1 MPFAVSVGAVLPY
14 ERGCVRARGRLFCG
28 LRPFFVAWGLCALYL
43 ETFLLVC
50 FVVQTIF
57 GFSFGGWVRELMS
70 RASCLTRASNPD
82 SVYSLRFPTPSKC
95 FIEL

>member
-14 ERGCVRARGRLFCG
+14 ERSCVRACGRLFCG

-50 FVVQTIF
+50 FVGQTVFCI
-57 GFSFGGWVRELMS
+57 SFEGGSREVFS
-70 RASCLTRASNPD
+70 RAICFTKATRLD
-82 SVYSLRFPTPSKC
+82 SV
-95 FIEL
+95 